1 MRIRYEIAL
10 FVLGMGL
17 AYLGARIVR
26 VILLNGGLKKNF
38 CPNCGSIYV
47 NKSSRRRL
55 TDLPFRLFRL
65 RPYRCTICDVR
76 FFAFRTP
83 SERNEPAPH
92 DQAAEA
98 AGQ

>member
-10 FVLGMGL
+10 ILLGVAL

-26 VILLNGGLKKNF
+26 LIYLNSGLKKNL

-47 NKSSRRRL
+47 KKSSRRRL
-55 TDLPFRLFRL
+55 TDLPLRVFRL

-83 SERNEPAPH
+83 SESNEPAPQ
-92 DQAAEA
+92 DQAAETR
-98 AGQ
+98 Q